1 MQSSIYNVNDYT
13 WVIFILHY
21 FLSTHLKMLK
31 ALKTFLQIC
40 VKEDYCSC
48 RKGQENTQKRP
59 QRDDKHKGPGGIMVR
74 FTDTVFQ
81 SSSISSEFLLCFSS
95 LQKDMGRNQKFKSNK
110 KHLSHEHM
118 NV

>member
-1 MQSSIYNVNDYT
+1 M
-13 WVIFILHY
+13 F
-21 FLSTHLKMLK
+21 K
-31 ALKTFLQIC
+31 ALKMSLQIR
-40 VKEDYCSC
+40 VKGDNCSC
-48 RKGQENTQKRP
+48 RKGQENPQKRP
-59 QRDDKHKGPGGIMVR
+59 QRDDKHKGPGGIMMR

-110 KHLSHEHM
+110 KHLSQEHM

>member
-1 MQSSIYNVNDYT
+1 M
-13 WVIFILHY
+13 
-21 FLSTHLKMLK
+21 
-31 ALKTFLQIC
+31 
-40 VKEDYCSC
+40 
-48 RKGQENTQKRP
+48 
-59 QRDDKHKGPGGIMVR
+59 R

>member
-1 MQSSIYNVNDYT
+1 M
-13 WVIFILHY
+13 
-21 FLSTHLKMLK
+21 
-31 ALKTFLQIC
+31 
-40 VKEDYCSC
+40 
-48 RKGQENTQKRP
+48 
-59 QRDDKHKGPGGIMVR
+59 R

-110 KHLSHEHM
+110 KHLSQEHM